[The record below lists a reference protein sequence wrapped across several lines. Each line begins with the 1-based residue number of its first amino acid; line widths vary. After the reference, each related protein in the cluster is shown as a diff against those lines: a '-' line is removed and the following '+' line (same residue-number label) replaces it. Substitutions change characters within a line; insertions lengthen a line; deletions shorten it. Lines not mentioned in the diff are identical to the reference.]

1 MKELFVQIGA
11 SRDGRDA
18 YLSAAS
24 RRGLHSVLIETPEF
38 LDLRSAAARN
48 GFDSYVPITAPAD
61 VELVMKAI
69 ERLDRTPRLIL
80 AGFERYAQC
89 AHAVSARAGLIPA
102 GHTFQAPTKFEQR
115 DTLRRNAPHLDQ
127 PLFWTLTPNI
137 DSDQLLHIHYPA
149 VLKPVNGGGGL
160 CVYLVHDSDQLRR
173 ALKHGA
179 RLRNYDN
186 TYFPEWIT
194 EEYLA
199 GAESSV
205 QGLCRNGVCDILA
218 FCSKVIA
225 NEPINDLVP
234 ITGFREVAHIALG
247 AQDIPAA
254 VAQFVKDV
262 VRGIGYRDG
271 PFHIAFRETADGPI
285 FIEMGFR
292 LSGAGVSDLVRDV
305 SGCDWGE
312 AAFSWMLGEK
322 VPVLSTARVR
332 CAAMV
337 LAFSERQIEE
347 ASRVHEDLD
356 ITIERIA
363 SPASVLTLRQKRR
376 LAADLSRHAGP
387 LARIHISGES
397 PAMVRVLSTRLTT
410 PSSQKGD

>member
-18 YLSAAS
+18 YLSAAR

-38 LDLRSAAARN
+38 LCLRSATARN
-48 GFDSYVPITAPAD
+48 GFDSYIPITAPAG

-69 ERLDRTPRLIL
+69 EHLDRTPCLIL

-89 AHAVSARAGLIPA
+89 AHEVSACVGLIPA
-102 GHTFQAPTKFEQR
+102 GQTFHAPTKFGQR
-115 DTLRRNAPHLDQ
+115 ETLRRTVPHIGQ
-127 PLFWTLTPNI
+127 PLFWTLTPEIESVELRNI
-137 DSDQLLHIHYPA
+137 RYPA
-149 VLKPVNGGGGL
+149 VIKPVNGGGGL
-160 CVYLVHDSDQLRR
+160 CVYQVHDVEQLRR
-173 ALKHGA
+173 ALRHGA

-186 TYFPEWIT
+186 TCFPEWIV
-194 EEYLA
+194 EEYIP

-205 QGLCRNGVCDILA
+205 QGLCRDGVCEILA

-225 NEPINDLVP
+225 NEPIDDLVP

-247 AQDIPAA
+247 AQDTPVAI
-254 VAQFVKDV
+254 AQFVNDV
-262 VRGIGYRDG
+262 VHGIGYRDG
-271 PFHIAFRETADGPI
+271 PFHIDFREAADGPI

-305 SGCDWGE
+305 SGCEWGE
-312 AAFSWMLGEK
+312 AAFSWMLREK
-322 VPVLSTARVR
+322 APVLSTARMR

-347 ASRVHEDLD
+347 ASRVHQELD

-363 SPASVLTLRQKRR
+363 SPASVLTLRQRRR

-387 LARIHISGES
+387 LARVHITGGS
-397 PAMVRVLSTRLTT
+397 PEMVRTLSTRLAT
-410 PSSQKGD
+410 PNS